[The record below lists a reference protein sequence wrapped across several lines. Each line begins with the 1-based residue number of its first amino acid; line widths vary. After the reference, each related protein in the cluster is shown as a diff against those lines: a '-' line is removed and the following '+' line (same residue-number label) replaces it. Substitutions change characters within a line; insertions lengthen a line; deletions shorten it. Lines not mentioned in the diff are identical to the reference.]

1 MSAPAPNVSAPSTSA
16 PSASRASVHGALLA
30 VQLAFASLSVA
41 GRILVRDL
49 DPLALALCRLAGAG
63 VVLVVL
69 NHLRPTDAA
78 PMTWRD
84 RLAVAGC
91 AALGIFGNQALFL
104 TGLRYTTATHATLLV
119 ATIPIFTALVG
130 MIVFAAFPRS
140 GVGEPVR
147 GGVLGGIGIAVIGVV
162 TLVLPDAIAP
172 DADAGADAWWGDLLV
187 TANAL
192 LYAIYLVLIRR
203 YATKH
208 GSLPVVA
215 WGFTC
220 GALLCLPLG
229 GPALLE
235 DAPTLTSESWMLV
248 VYVVLVCTVFTYL
261 ANAWALR
268 HAEPSIVATYI
279 FVQPIV
285 AAALAWVFLHEVPSP
300 RLAIAGVL
308 VALGVGLVVRTD
320 AASRASAQAK
330 TTLTAR

>member
-1 MSAPAPNVSAPSTSA
+1 M
-16 PSASRASVHGALLA
+16 HGALLG

-63 VVLVVL
+63 AVLVAL
-69 NHLRPTDAA
+69 DRLRPSDAA

-130 MIVFAAFPRS
+130 MIVFALFPRA

-147 GGVLGGIGIAVIGVV
+147 GGVLAGITVAVIGVV
-162 TLVLPDAIAP
+162 TLVLPDALSP
-172 DADAGADAWWGDLLV
+172 DAQTGADAWLGDLLV
-187 TANAL
+187 TTNSL

-220 GALLCLPLG
+220 GALFCLPLG

-235 DAPTLTSESWMLV
+235 DAPTLRSESWVLV
-248 VYVVLVCTVFTYL
+248 LYVVLVCTVFTYL

-285 AAALAWVFLHEVPSP
+285 AAGLAWLVLDEVPST

-308 VALGVGLVVRTD
+308 VAIGVTLVVRTD
-320 AASRASAQAK
+320 AVARASAPSSA
-330 TTLTAR
+330 TPSSR